1 MRLRDLN
8 YCCADC
14 SREMTAKD
22 IRSSS
27 ACPDCGS
34 LNIASYKS
42 GDRRR
47 EKLDEDKI
55 STFKRGRRNIRRNKR

>member
-14 SREMTAKD
+14 GREMTAKD

-27 ACPDCGS
+27 ACPDCES
-34 LNIASYKS
+34 LEITSYKK
-42 GDRRR
+42 GDGKRERR
-47 EKLDEDKI
+47 DEDKV
-55 STFKRGRRNIRRNKR
+55 STSKRGRRNIRRNKR